1 MAPRER
7 WAVELGEDVAG
18 GPPRF
23 DEVERRTQ
31 QEFSDVIAAARVSR
45 LIPHRTPVSARS
57 SHSNLINR
65 ARST

>member
-1 MAPRER
+1 VAPRER
-7 WAVELGEDVAG
+7 WTLELGEHVAG

-23 DEVERRTQ
+23 DEVERRTR
-31 QEFSDVIAAARVSR
+31 QELTDVIAAARVSR

-57 SHSNLINR
+57 SHSNLIYR